1 MFRAIFSIIL
11 WPIGSIIFLIGA
23 IVYSV
28 SIVFFS
34 PNRLHPLAQVIS
46 RIIML
51 FGGQW
56 FRVKGIAP
64 DPKKGPYLYMMN
76 HESLF
81 DAFILASVTY
91 RFIVGVGAEYQLS
104 LIHI

>member
-11 WPIGSIIFLIGA
+11 WPIGAIIFLIGA

-28 SIVFFS
+28 SIVFSS
-34 PNRLHPLAQVIS
+34 PNNLHTLARVLA
-46 RIIML
+46 RIFMF

-56 FRVKGIAP
+56 FRVKGVAT
-64 DPKKGPYLYMMN
+64 DPKNGPYLYMMN

-81 DAFILASVTY
+81 DAFMMVASIRHYFT
-91 RFIVGVGAEYQLS
+91 GVGKV
-104 LIHI
+104 